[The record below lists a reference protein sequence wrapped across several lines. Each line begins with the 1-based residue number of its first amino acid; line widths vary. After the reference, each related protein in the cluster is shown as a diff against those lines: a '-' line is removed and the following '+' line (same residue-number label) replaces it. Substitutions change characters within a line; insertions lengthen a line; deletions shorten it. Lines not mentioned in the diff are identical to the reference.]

1 MESIDLPKPT
11 RKRFIQLLAIL
22 QKWPDKKITSVAIS
36 EASGWKSSLIRHDLW
51 LLGFNKGVS
60 NGYYIEELE
69 QALKSALKISFE
81 KDTYA
86 QTSSQKGSNVAYTSD
101 SLTAIVGSGSA
112 EGIFKKVCIA
122 GLGRLGASL
131 LDQNLFENSVFEI
144 CAGFDSNVNRVEILR
159 STFPLYPASEMD
171 FVIKREKINFAIL
184 TVTDKDAQTMANRLI
199 KAGISGIVNMTN
211 VLLKVP
217 QNVKVENLSI
227 ITALNLLL

>member
-11 RKRFIQLLAIL
+11 KKRLIQLLAIL

-51 LLGFNKGVS
+51 LLGFKKGVS

-69 QALKSALKISFE
+69 QALKSALNISFK
-81 KDTYA
+81 KDTFML
-86 QTSSQKGSNVAYTSD
+86 SKKESNVAYTSD
-101 SLTAIVGSGSA
+101 SSTAVVGSGSA

-131 LDQNLFENSVFEI
+131 LDQNLFDNSVFEI

-184 TVTDKDAQTMANRLI
+184 TVADKDAQSMANRLI

>member
-11 RKRFIQLLAIL
+11 KKRLIQLLAIL

-51 LLGFNKGVS
+51 LLGFKKGVS

-69 QALKSALKISFE
+69 QALKSALNISFK
-81 KDTYA
+81 KDTFML
-86 QTSSQKGSNVAYTSD
+86 SKKESNVAYTSD
-101 SLTAIVGSGSA
+101 SSTAVVGSGSA

-131 LDQNLFENSVFEI
+131 LDQNLFDNSVFEI

-159 STFPLYPASEMD
+159 STFPLYPTSEMD

-184 TVTDKDAQTMANRLI
+184 TVADKDAQSMANRLI

>member
-1 MESIDLPKPT
+1 MKSIDLPKPT
-11 RKRFIQLLAIL
+11 KKRLIQLLAIL

-51 LLGFNKGVS
+51 LLGFKKGVS

-69 QALKSALKISFE
+69 QVIKSALNISFK
-81 KDTYA
+81 KDTFML
-86 QTSSQKGSNVAYTSD
+86 SKKESNVAYTSD
-101 SLTAIVGSGSA
+101 SSTAVVGSGSA

-131 LDQNLFENSVFEI
+131 LDQNLFDNSVFEI

-184 TVTDKDAQTMANRLI
+184 TVADKDAQSMANRLI

>member
-11 RKRFIQLLAIL
+11 KKRLIQLLAIL
-22 QKWPDKKITSVAIS
+22 QKWPDKKITSIAIS

-51 LLGFNKGVS
+51 LLGFKKGVS

-69 QALKSALKISFE
+69 QVIKNALNISFK
-81 KDTYA
+81 KDTFML
-86 QTSSQKGSNVAYTSD
+86 SKKESNVAYTSD
-101 SLTAIVGSGSA
+101 SSTAVVGSGSA

-131 LDQNLFENSVFEI
+131 LDQNLFDNSVFEI

-184 TVTDKDAQTMANRLI
+184 TVADKDAQSMANRLI

>member
-51 LLGFNKGVS
+51 LLGFKKGVS

-69 QALKSALKISFE
+69 QVIKSALNISFK
-81 KDTYA
+81 KDTFML
-86 QTSSQKGSNVAYTSD
+86 SKKESNVAYTSD
-101 SLTAIVGSGSA
+101 SLTAVVGSGSA

-131 LDQNLFENSVFEI
+131 LDQNLFDNSVFEI

-184 TVTDKDAQTMANRLI
+184 TVADKDAQTMANRLI

>member
-1 MESIDLPKPT
+1 MKSIDLPKPT
-11 RKRFIQLLAIL
+11 KKRLIQLLAIL

-51 LLGFNKGVS
+51 LLGFKKGVS

-69 QALKSALKISFE
+69 QALKSALNISFE
-81 KDTYA
+81 KDTFML
-86 QTSSQKGSNVAYTSD
+86 SKKESNVAYTSD
-101 SLTAIVGSGSA
+101 SSTAVVGSGSA

-131 LDQNLFENSVFEI
+131 LDQNLFDNSVFEI

-184 TVTDKDAQTMANRLI
+184 TVADKDAQTMANRLI

>member
-51 LLGFNKGVS
+51 LLGFKKGVS

-69 QALKSALKISFE
+69 QVIKSALNISFK
-81 KDTYA
+81 KDTFML
-86 QTSSQKGSNVAYTSD
+86 SKKESNVAYTSD
-101 SLTAIVGSGSA
+101 SSTAVVGSGSA

-131 LDQNLFENSVFEI
+131 LDQNLFDNSVFEI

-159 STFPLYPASEMD
+159 STFPLYPASEMN

-184 TVTDKDAQTMANRLI
+184 TVADKDAQTMANRLI

>member
-11 RKRFIQLLAIL
+11 KKRLIQLLAIL

-51 LLGFNKGVS
+51 LLGFKKGVS

-69 QALKSALKISFE
+69 QVIKSALNISFK
-81 KDTYA
+81 KDTFML
-86 QTSSQKGSNVAYTSD
+86 SKKESNVAYTSD
-101 SLTAIVGSGSA
+101 SSTAVVGSGSA

-131 LDQNLFENSVFEI
+131 LDQNLFDNSVFEI

-159 STFPLYPASEMD
+159 STFPLYPTSEMD

-184 TVTDKDAQTMANRLI
+184 TVADKDAQSMANRLI

>member
-1 MESIDLPKPT
+1 MEPIDLPKPT
-11 RKRFIQLLAIL
+11 KKRLIQLLAIL

-51 LLGFNKGVS
+51 LLGFKKGVS

-69 QALKSALKISFE
+69 QVIKSALNISFK
-81 KDTYA
+81 KDTFML
-86 QTSSQKGSNVAYTSD
+86 SKKESNVAYTSD
-101 SLTAIVGSGSA
+101 SSTAVVGSGSA

-131 LDQNLFENSVFEI
+131 LDQNLFDNSVFEI

-184 TVTDKDAQTMANRLI
+184 TVADKDAQSMANRLI

>member
-1 MESIDLPKPT
+1 MKSIDLPKPT

-69 QALKSALKISFE
+69 QALKSALNISFK
-81 KDTYA
+81 KDTFML
-86 QTSSQKGSNVAYTSD
+86 SKKESNVAYTSD
-101 SLTAIVGSGSA
+101 SSTAVVGSGSA

-131 LDQNLFENSVFEI
+131 LDQNLFDNSVFEI

-184 TVTDKDAQTMANRLI
+184 TVADKDAQTMANRLI

>member
-11 RKRFIQLLAIL
+11 KKRLIQLLAIL

-51 LLGFNKGVS
+51 LLGFKKGVS

-69 QALKSALKISFE
+69 QVIKSALNISFK
-81 KDTYA
+81 KDTFML
-86 QTSSQKGSNVAYTSD
+86 SKKESNVAYTSD
-101 SLTAIVGSGSA
+101 SSTAVVGSGSA

-131 LDQNLFENSVFEI
+131 LDQNLFDNSVFEI

-184 TVTDKDAQTMANRLI
+184 TVADKDAQSMANRLI

>member
-51 LLGFNKGVS
+51 LLGFKKGVS

-69 QALKSALKISFE
+69 QVIKSALNISFK
-81 KDTYA
+81 KDTFML
-86 QTSSQKGSNVAYTSD
+86 SKKESNVAYTSD
-101 SLTAIVGSGSA
+101 SSTAVVGSGSA

-131 LDQNLFENSVFEI
+131 LDQNLFDNSVFEI

-184 TVTDKDAQTMANRLI
+184 TVADKDAQSMANRLI

>member
-11 RKRFIQLLAIL
+11 KKRLIQLLAIL

-36 EASGWKSSLIRHDLW
+36 EVSGWKSSLIRHDLW

-69 QALKSALKISFE
+69 QVIKSALNISFK
-81 KDTYA
+81 KDTFML
-86 QTSSQKGSNVAYTSD
+86 SKKESNVAYTSD
-101 SLTAIVGSGSA
+101 SSTAVVGSGSA

-131 LDQNLFENSVFEI
+131 LDQNLFDNSVFEI

-184 TVTDKDAQTMANRLI
+184 TVADKDAQTMANRLI

>member
-1 MESIDLPKPT
+1 MKSIDLPKPT

-51 LLGFNKGVS
+51 LLGFKKGVS

-69 QALKSALKISFE
+69 QALISALNISFK
-81 KDTYA
+81 KDTFML
-86 QTSSQKGSNVAYTSD
+86 SKKESNVAYTSD
-101 SLTAIVGSGSA
+101 SSTAVVGSGSA

-131 LDQNLFENSVFEI
+131 LDQNLFDNSVFEI

-184 TVTDKDAQTMANRLI
+184 TVADKDAQTMANRLI

>member
-1 MESIDLPKPT
+1 MKSIDLPKPT

-51 LLGFNKGVS
+51 LLGFKKGVS

-69 QALKSALKISFE
+69 QALKSALNISFK
-81 KDTYA
+81 KDTFML
-86 QTSSQKGSNVAYTSD
+86 SKKESNVAYTSD
-101 SLTAIVGSGSA
+101 SSTAVVGSGSA

-131 LDQNLFENSVFEI
+131 LDQNLFDNSVFEI

-184 TVTDKDAQTMANRLI
+184 TVADKDAQTMANRLI

>member
-1 MESIDLPKPT
+1 MKSIDLPKPT
-11 RKRFIQLLAIL
+11 KKRFIQLLAIL

-69 QALKSALKISFE
+69 QALKSALNISFDKE
-81 KDTYA
+81 TF
-86 QTSSQKGSNVAYTSD
+86 TLSQKESNAAYTSD
-101 SLTAIVGSGSA
+101 SSTVSVGSDSA
-112 EGIFKKVCIA
+112 KSVFKKVCIA
-122 GLGRLGASL
+122 GLGRVGASL
-131 LDQNLFENSVFEI
+131 LDQNLFDNSIFEI

-159 STFPLYPASEMD
+159 SSFPLYPTSEMD
-171 FVIKREKINFAIL
+171 FVIKREKISFAIL
-184 TVTDKDAQTMANRLI
+184 TVADKDAQTMANRLI

>member
-1 MESIDLPKPT
+1 MDSIDLPKPT
-11 RKRFIQLLAIL
+11 KKRLIQLLAIL

-51 LLGFNKGVS
+51 LLGFKKGVS

-69 QALKSALKISFE
+69 QVIKSALNISFK
-81 KDTYA
+81 KDTFML
-86 QTSSQKGSNVAYTSD
+86 SKKESNVAYTSD
-101 SLTAIVGSGSA
+101 SLTAVVGSGSA

-131 LDQNLFENSVFEI
+131 LDQNLFDNSVFEI

-184 TVTDKDAQTMANRLI
+184 TVADKDAQTMANRLI

>member
-69 QALKSALKISFE
+69 QVIKSALNISFK
-81 KDTYA
+81 KDTFML
-86 QTSSQKGSNVAYTSD
+86 SKKESNVAYTSD
-101 SLTAIVGSGSA
+101 SSTAVVGSGSA

-131 LDQNLFENSVFEI
+131 LDQNLFDNSVFEI

-184 TVTDKDAQTMANRLI
+184 TVADKDAQSMANRLI

>member
-69 QALKSALKISFE
+69 QVIKSALNISFK
-81 KDTYA
+81 KDTFML
-86 QTSSQKGSNVAYTSD
+86 SKKESNVAYTSD
-101 SLTAIVGSGSA
+101 SSTAVVGSGSA

-131 LDQNLFENSVFEI
+131 LDQNLFDNSVFEI

-184 TVTDKDAQTMANRLI
+184 TVADKDAQTMANRLI

-227 ITALNLLL
+227 VTALNLLL

>member
-11 RKRFIQLLAIL
+11 KKRLIQLLAIL

-51 LLGFNKGVS
+51 LLGFKKGVS

-69 QALKSALKISFE
+69 QVIKSALNISFK
-81 KDTYA
+81 KDTFML
-86 QTSSQKGSNVAYTSD
+86 SKKESNAAYTSD
-101 SLTAIVGSGSA
+101 SSTAVVGSGSA

-131 LDQNLFENSVFEI
+131 LDQNLFDNSVFEI

-184 TVTDKDAQTMANRLI
+184 TVADKDAQTMANRLI

>member
-51 LLGFNKGVS
+51 LLGFKKGVS

-69 QALKSALKISFE
+69 HVIKSALNISFK
-81 KDTYA
+81 KDTFML
-86 QTSSQKGSNVAYTSD
+86 SKKESNVAYTSD
-101 SLTAIVGSGSA
+101 SSTAVVGSGSA

-131 LDQNLFENSVFEI
+131 LDQNLFDNSVFEI

-184 TVTDKDAQTMANRLI
+184 TVADKDAQSMANRLI

>member
-11 RKRFIQLLAIL
+11 KKRLIQLLAIL

-51 LLGFNKGVS
+51 LLGFKKGVS

-69 QALKSALKISFE
+69 QVIKSALNISFK
-81 KDTYA
+81 KDTFML
-86 QTSSQKGSNVAYTSD
+86 SKKESNVAYTSD
-101 SLTAIVGSGSA
+101 SSTAVVGSGSA
-112 EGIFKKVCIA
+112 EGIFKKVCIT

-131 LDQNLFENSVFEI
+131 LDQNLFDNSVFEI

-184 TVTDKDAQTMANRLI
+184 TVADKDAQTMANRLI

>member
-1 MESIDLPKPT
+1 MKSIDLPKPT
-11 RKRFIQLLAIL
+11 KKRFIQLLAIL
-22 QKWPDKKITSVAIS
+22 QKWPNKKITSVAIS

-69 QALKSALKISFE
+69 QALKSALNISFK
-81 KDTYA
+81 KDTFML
-86 QTSSQKGSNVAYTSD
+86 SKKESNVAYTSD
-101 SLTAIVGSGSA
+101 SSTAVVGSGSA

-131 LDQNLFENSVFEI
+131 LDQNLFDNSVFEI

-184 TVTDKDAQTMANRLI
+184 TVADKDAQTMANRLI

>member
-11 RKRFIQLLAIL
+11 KKRLIQLLAIL

-51 LLGFNKGVS
+51 LLGFKKGVS

-69 QALKSALKISFE
+69 QVIKSALNISFK
-81 KDTYA
+81 KDTFML
-86 QTSSQKGSNVAYTSD
+86 SKKESNVAYTSD
-101 SLTAIVGSGSA
+101 SSTAVVGSGSA

-131 LDQNLFENSVFEI
+131 LDQNLFDNSVFEI

-184 TVTDKDAQTMANRLI
+184 TVEDKDAQTMANRLI

>member
-11 RKRFIQLLAIL
+11 KKRLIQLLAIL

-51 LLGFNKGVS
+51 LLGFKKGVS

-69 QALKSALKISFE
+69 QVIKSALNISFK
-81 KDTYA
+81 KDTFML
-86 QTSSQKGSNVAYTSD
+86 SKKESNVAYTSD
-101 SLTAIVGSGSA
+101 SSTAVVGSGSA

-131 LDQNLFENSVFEI
+131 LDQNLFDNSVFEI

-159 STFPLYPASEMD
+159 STLPLYAASEMD

-184 TVTDKDAQTMANRLI
+184 TVADKDAQTMANRLI

>member
-1 MESIDLPKPT
+1 MKSIDLPKPT

-69 QALKSALKISFE
+69 QALKSALNISFK
-81 KDTYA
+81 KDTFML
-86 QTSSQKGSNVAYTSD
+86 SKKESNVAYTSD
-101 SLTAIVGSGSA
+101 SSTAVVGSGSA

-131 LDQNLFENSVFEI
+131 LDQNLFDNSVFEI

-184 TVTDKDAQTMANRLI
+184 TVADKDAQSMANRLI

>member
-11 RKRFIQLLAIL
+11 KKRLIQLLAIL

-51 LLGFNKGVS
+51 LLGFKKGVS

-69 QALKSALKISFE
+69 QVIKSALNISFK
-81 KDTYA
+81 KDTFML
-86 QTSSQKGSNVAYTSD
+86 SKKESNVAYTSD
-101 SLTAIVGSGSA
+101 SSTAVVGSGSA

-131 LDQNLFENSVFEI
+131 LDNSVFEI

-184 TVTDKDAQTMANRLI
+184 TVADKDAQSMANRLI

>member
-11 RKRFIQLLAIL
+11 KKRLIQLLAIL

-51 LLGFNKGVS
+51 LLGFKKGVS

-69 QALKSALKISFE
+69 QVIKSALNISFK
-81 KDTYA
+81 KDTFML
-86 QTSSQKGSNVAYTSD
+86 SKKESNVAYTSD
-101 SLTAIVGSGSA
+101 SSTAVVGSGSA

-131 LDQNLFENSVFEI
+131 LDQNLFDNSVFEI
-144 CAGFDSNVNRVEILR
+144 CAGFDSNVNRVVILR
-159 STFPLYPASEMD
+159 SPFPLYPASEMD

-184 TVTDKDAQTMANRLI
+184 TVADKDAQTMANRLI

>member
-51 LLGFNKGVS
+51 LLGFKKGVS

-69 QALKSALKISFE
+69 QVIKSALNISFK
-81 KDTYA
+81 KDTFML
-86 QTSSQKGSNVAYTSD
+86 SKKESNVAYTSD
-101 SLTAIVGSGSA
+101 SSTAVVGSGSA

-131 LDQNLFENSVFEI
+131 LDQNLFDNSVFEI

-184 TVTDKDAQTMANRLI
+184 TVADKDAQTMANRLI

>member
-1 MESIDLPKPT
+1 MKSIDLPKPT
-11 RKRFIQLLAIL
+11 KKRFIQLLAIL

-51 LLGFNKGVS
+51 LLGFKKGVS

-69 QALKSALKISFE
+69 QAIKSALNISFK
-81 KDTYA
+81 KDTFML
-86 QTSSQKGSNVAYTSD
+86 SKKESNVAYTSD
-101 SLTAIVGSGSA
+101 SSTAVVGSGSA

-131 LDQNLFENSVFEI
+131 LDQNLFDNSVFEI
-144 CAGFDSNVNRVEILR
+144 CAGFDSNVNRVEILH

-184 TVTDKDAQTMANRLI
+184 TVADKDAQTMANRLI

>member
-11 RKRFIQLLAIL
+11 KKRLIQLLAIL

-69 QALKSALKISFE
+69 QALKSALNISFK
-81 KDTYA
+81 KDTFML
-86 QTSSQKGSNVAYTSD
+86 SKKESNVAYTSD
-101 SLTAIVGSGSA
+101 SSTASVGSDSA
-112 EGIFKKVCIA
+112 KSVFKKVCIA
-122 GLGRLGASL
+122 GLGRVGASL
-131 LDQNLFENSVFEI
+131 LDQNLFDNSVFEI

-184 TVTDKDAQTMANRLI
+184 TVADIDAQTMANRLI

>member
-11 RKRFIQLLAIL
+11 KKRLIQLLAIL

-36 EASGWKSSLIRHDLW
+36 EVSGWKSSLIRHDLW

-69 QALKSALKISFE
+69 QALKSALNISFK
-81 KDTYA
+81 KDTFML
-86 QTSSQKGSNVAYTSD
+86 SKKESNVAYTSD
-101 SLTAIVGSGSA
+101 SSTAVVGSGSA

-131 LDQNLFENSVFEI
+131 LDQNLFDNSVFEI

-184 TVTDKDAQTMANRLI
+184 TVADKDAQSMANRLI

>member
-11 RKRFIQLLAIL
+11 KKRLIQLLAIL

-51 LLGFNKGVS
+51 LLGFKKGVS

-69 QALKSALKISFE
+69 QVIKSALNISFK
-81 KDTYA
+81 KDTFML
-86 QTSSQKGSNVAYTSD
+86 SKKESNVAYTSD
-101 SLTAIVGSGSA
+101 SSTAVVGSGSA

-131 LDQNLFENSVFEI
+131 LDQNLFDNSVFEI
-144 CAGFDSNVNRVEILR
+144 CAGFDSNVNRVEILC

-184 TVTDKDAQTMANRLI
+184 TVADKDAQTMANRLI